1 MVPAGMLMGTSPI
14 VIALTGVAMG
24 GEKLV
29 VSSAMGV
36 GGSGKVEPSPAF
48 SILRIC
54 GAFTKQ
60 GQGHHTAAKRL
71 Q

>member
-14 VIALTGVAMG
+14 VIALMGVAMG

-36 GGSGKVEPSPAF
+36 GGSGKVEPSPE
-48 SILRIC
+48 IVIKVE
-54 GAFTKQ
+54 GAPWVANV
-60 GQGHHTAAKRL
+60 AAVFPATVR
-71 Q
+71 

>member
-36 GGSGKVEPSPAF
+36 GGSGKVELSPE
-48 SILRIC
+48 IVIKVE
-54 GAFTKQ
+54 GAPWVANV
-60 GQGHHTAAKRL
+60 AAIFPATVR
-71 Q
+71 